1 MLKKKKKNY
10 YSKAIDLFRI
20 NSLNTELLSATLI
33 QDFTHGQPRLWLIF
47 SAEVRISLGTERI
60 AYSLPGDLS

>member
-1 MLKKKKKNY
+1 MLKKKKQNY

-33 QDFTHGQPRLWLIF
+33 QDFKYGQPRLWLKF
-47 SAEVRISLGTERI
+47 SAEVRISLRTERI